1 MTGISTASLYN
12 VLAGNS
18 NDIQSA
24 WAVSN
29 EQESSGLVSTTYGGL
44 GAVSG
49 RVLNFQSDY
58 IQNSAWTQN
67 ATTGGNKTQLMYSSL
82 TSLINSLTSFRTG
95 LSGLISTT
103 ATNPS
108 TATSLQSQTSS
119 ALNEA
124 ANVLNQ
130 TYAGSYLFAGTAT
143 DTKPVDVSN
152 YPASGATL
160 SATSLD
166 TAYYQG
172 NSVKA
177 SIQVSSTDT
186 VTFGVLGNDTSIAQ
200 AFTALGMASQAANT
214 AVTSS
219 VAPNAT
225 TLKSAYDL
233 LDTAIQ
239 GIANLQAQVGDSSAR
254 MKAASETTSTYA
266 TYLQG
271 VSSDLTNVNVAQAA
285 AQTSAFQTMLTASY
299 KALADG
305 LSVSLVSYLH

>member
-1 MTGISTASLYN
+1 
-12 VLAGNS
+12 
-18 NDIQSA
+18 
-24 WAVSN
+24 
-29 EQESSGLVSTTYGGL
+29 
-44 GAVSG
+44 
-49 RVLNFQSDY
+49 
-58 IQNSAWTQN
+58 
-67 ATTGGNKTQLMYSSL
+67 
-82 TSLINSLTSFRTG
+82 
-95 LSGLISTT
+95 
-103 ATNPS
+103 
-108 TATSLQSQTSS
+108 
-119 ALNEA
+119 
-124 ANVLNQ
+124 
-130 TYAGSYLFAGTAT
+130 
-143 DTKPVDVSN
+143 
-152 YPASGATL
+152 
-160 SATSLD
+160 
-166 TAYYQG
+166 
-172 NSVKA
+172 
-177 SIQVSSTDT
+177 
-186 VTFGVLGNDTSIAQ
+186 
-200 AFTALGMASQAANT
+200 MASQAANT